1 MPSVSLAFMGFGNV
15 GRALGSLLLEKR
27 DELRQRYDLE
37 WQVRGI
43 ATGSHG
49 SAIDP
54 AGLDLRRALDLAER
68 GEGLDRLSSAP
79 VKGKGVDF
87 VRACKADILFE
98 NTPVDYKAGQPAISH
113 IQAGLEAG
121 MHVVTANKGPVVHAY
136 RPLTRLARQ
145 HGRRFLFES
154 TVMDGAPIFSL
165 WREALPGCRLNSFRG
180 ILNST
185 TNMIL
190 TLMEEGMAFDD
201 AVRHCQSIGIA
212 ETDPSGDIL
221 GWDAA
226 VKVAALVTVLMDHPI
241 KPDEVDRKGI
251 EGLTSERIDEA
262 TRSGKRW
269 RLICGG
275 AREGERV
282 AATVKPEQI
291 GPQDPL
297 FNVTGTSSSITFFS
311 DTLGPLTI
319 TEENPGPRTT
329 AYGLLADFL
338 NSVTVG

>member
-1 MPSVSLAFMGFGNV
+1 MPSVRLAFMGFGNV
-15 GRALGSLLLEKR
+15 GRALGGLLLEKQ
-27 DELRQRYDLE
+27 DELRQRYDLS
-37 WQVRGI
+37 WHVSGI

-54 AGLDLRRALDLAER
+54 SGLDLRRALELAAQ
-68 GEGLDRLSSAP
+68 GESLNRLASAP
-79 VKGKGVDF
+79 QTQTSVAF
-87 VRACKADILFE
+87 VRTCGADVLFE
-98 NTPVDYKAGQPAISH
+98 NTPVDYEAGQPATAH
-113 IQAGLEAG
+113 IQAALEAG

-136 RPLTRLARQ
+136 RPLTDLARQ
-145 HGRRFLFES
+145 RGRRFLFES
-154 TVMDGAPIFSL
+154 AVMDGAPIFSL
-165 WREALPGCRLNSFRG
+165 WRETLPGCRLNSFRG

-190 TLMEEGMAFDD
+190 TSMEAGMGFDD

-241 KPDEVDRKGI
+241 KPDQVDRRGI
-251 EGLTSERIDEA
+251 EDLTSEKIEQARGD
-262 TRSGKRW
+262 GKRW
-269 RLICGG
+269 RLICAA
-275 AREGERV
+275 AREGQRV
-282 AATVKPEQI
+282 LASVRPEQV
-291 GPQDPL
+291 GPQDAL
-297 FNVTGTSSSITFFS
+297 FNVAGTSSSITFYS

-338 NSVTVG
+338 NAVAVE

>member
-1 MPSVSLAFMGFGNV
+1 MPSVKLAFMGFGNV
-15 GRALGSLLLEKR
+15 GRALGRLLLEKQ
-27 DELRQRYDLE
+27 DELERRYELD
-37 WQVRGI
+37 WRVCAI

-49 SAIDP
+49 LARDPDGMDLSQAID
-54 AGLDLRRALDLAER
+54 LVDR
-68 GEGLDRLSSAP
+68 GDPIDRLSSGP
-79 VKGKGVDF
+79 VMDKGAAF
-87 VRACKADILFE
+87 VRQCGADVLFE
-98 NTPVDYKAGQPAISH
+98 NTPVDYAAGEPAISH
-113 IQAGLEAG
+113 IRAALEAG

-136 RPLTRLARQ
+136 RSLTELARQ

-165 WREALPGCRLNSFRG
+165 WRSALPGCRLNEFRG

-190 TLMEEGMAFDD
+190 TRMEQGMSFDD
-201 AVRHCQSIGIA
+201 AVQYCQSIGIA
-212 ETDPSGDIL
+212 ETDPSGDVL

-226 VKVAALVTVLMDHPI
+226 VKVAALVTVLMDYPI

-251 EGLTSERIDEA
+251 EELTPAMIDA
-262 TRSGKRW
+262 ARRDGARW
-269 RLICGG
+269 RLICSA
-275 AREGERV
+275 ARDGERIRACV
-282 AATVKPEQI
+282 SPEQV

-297 FNVTGTSSSITFFS
+297 FNVTGTTSSITFRS
-311 DTLGPLTI
+311 DALGPLTI

-338 NSVTVG
+338 NAVVAG